1 MPRMV
6 KLTPNPA
13 FVPADAAQKAVF
25 EKIKKDPIKTVPY
38 ITAVQNVRLSGG
50 MFKIDAG
57 TMPQPEG
64 MVDEGPDLEK
74 MTVGQLKV
82 MLASLG
88 IKTEKKMKRVDMIGL
103 IQRKLDE
110 IEVEDDEGADE

>member
-1 MPRMV
+1 
-6 KLTPNPA
+6 
-13 FVPADAAQKAVF
+13 
-25 EKIKKDPIKTVPY
+25 
-38 ITAVQNVRLSGG
+38 
-50 MFKIDAG
+50 
-57 TMPQPEG
+57 
-64 MVDEGPDLEK
+64 

>member
-6 KLTPNPA
+6 KLAPNLA
-13 FVPADAAQKAVF
+13 FVPADAAQRAQF

-50 MFKIDAG
+50 MFRIDAG
-57 TMPQPEG
+57 SQPQPEG
-64 MVDEGPDLEK
+64 LVDEGPDLEK
-74 MTVGQLKV
+74 MTSGQLKV

-88 IKTEKKMKRVDMIGL
+88 IKTEKKMKRADMIGL

-110 IEVEDDEGADE
+110 IEVDDDEGADE